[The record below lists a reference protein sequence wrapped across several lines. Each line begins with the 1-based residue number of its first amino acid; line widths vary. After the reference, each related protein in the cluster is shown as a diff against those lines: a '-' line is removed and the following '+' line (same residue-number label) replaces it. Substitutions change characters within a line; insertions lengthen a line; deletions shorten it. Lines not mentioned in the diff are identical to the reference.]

1 VKKEKLDN
9 LIKAIVPLNNVF
21 REGSRTSIERLLIMW
36 EIGNELVEHAVNSPH
51 SCGWAIQEKTKGL
64 IKRPTI
70 FRSYKVRSIWPSK
83 ESLKQDLGKIKTL
96 SNFTTIL
103 PLIDPN
109 QPVRKKMSKN
119 ELQNLFQLA
128 SNNQSNEFK
137 SYVEALKAKYSHGSL
152 GKKLDKSKHLKD
164 LSEITNHIK
173 RLNKELSYLIIRG
186 TAEERELFRSQISEP
201 DRKTLSNMF
210 LALTTKENFK
220 LYRPATESGSSSTD
234 YINRIYDSLIK
245 ALDKTSDVDRARF
258 RRLLDSNFLANISDM
273 LSSIGSEK
281 SIEDFKMRASLTI
294 DL

>member
-1 VKKEKLDN
+1 
-9 LIKAIVPLNNVF
+9 
-21 REGSRTSIERLLIMW
+21 
-36 EIGNELVEHAVNSPH
+36 
-51 SCGWAIQEKTKGL
+51 
-64 IKRPTI
+64 
-70 FRSYKVRSIWPSK
+70 
-83 ESLKQDLGKIKTL
+83 
-96 SNFTTIL
+96 
-103 PLIDPN
+103 
-109 QPVRKKMSKN
+109 MSKN